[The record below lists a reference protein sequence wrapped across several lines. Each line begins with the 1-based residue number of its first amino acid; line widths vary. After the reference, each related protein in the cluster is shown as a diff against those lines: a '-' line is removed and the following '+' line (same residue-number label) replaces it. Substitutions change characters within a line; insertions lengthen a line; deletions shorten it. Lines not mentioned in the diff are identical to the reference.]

1 MSAFHTTPH
10 EKTLQMNLDPGFYGT
25 LAEIGAGQEVA
36 RWFFRAGG
44 ASGTVAK
51 SMSAYDMT
59 FSDAIYGQAK
69 RYVSEDRLNEMLDHE
84 YSLLLDRLNEK
95 RGDNTRFFVFADT
108 VAARGYRT
116 SSACHAWIGVR
127 LQMEPGGAVND
138 VVIHCHLLDRETV
151 QQQEAVGVL
160 GVNLIY
166 AVYAL
171 WRDLDAMLESLFDGL
186 GPDRLEIDMFRM
198 SGPDLAMHDNR
209 VASLS
214 LVRKGLCKAV
224 LFSPDGN
231 VLQPSDVFYKRP
243 ILLERGSFRPVN
255 RLHVDM
261 MRCGRDAFSGSSV
274 AGQDKPIEVMEI
286 SMSNLLDANG
296 GIDLDDYLNRIDAIG
311 AIGTYVLVSDLGE
324 FYKLQQYL
332 IRYTSSTIG
341 IVLGVPLL
349 RELFDEKYYDDLAGG
364 ILESFGRLFK
374 NRLRLYVYP
383 LSEDGVGVKQ
393 ARDLD
398 LPIHLRHLHLHLIEN
413 RHIVDLP
420 VDVVTAL
427 PSVPSFRLLEW
438 IRSGDTKW
446 KQYVPDEVATLIVEE
461 KLFGYSDRGRGYTRS
476 ADLRVEAPEW

>member
-1 MSAFHTTPH
+1 MSASHMTPH
-10 EKTLQMNLDPGFYGT
+10 EKTLQINLDPGFYGT

-36 RWFFRAGG
+36 RWFFRVGG

-59 FSDAIYGQAK
+59 FSDAIYGTAK

-84 YSLLLDRLNEK
+84 YSLLLDRLNGK

-127 LQMEPGGAVND
+127 LQMEPGGALND

-151 QQQEAVGVL
+151 QQQEAVGIL

-186 GPDRLEIDMFRM
+186 GQDRLEIDMFRM

-224 LFSPDGN
+224 LFSPEGT

-261 MRCGRDAFSGSSV
+261 LKCGQDAFAGISGSE
-274 AGQDKPIEVMEI
+274 QDKPIGVMEI
-286 SMSNLLDANG
+286 SMHNLLDADG
-296 GIDLDDYLNRIDAIG
+296 SIDLEDYLNRIDAIG
-311 AIGTYVLVSDLGE
+311 AIGSHVLVSDLGE

-332 IRYTSSTIG
+332 VRYTSNAIG

-349 RELFDEKYYDDLAGG
+349 RELFDEKYYEDLAGG
-364 ILESFGRLFK
+364 ILEAFGRLFK

-383 LSEDGVGVKQ
+383 FSEDGGGTKQ

-398 LPIHLRHLHLHLIEN
+398 LPIHLRHLHLFLMEN

-420 VDVVTAL
+420 VDAGQAV

-438 IRSGDTKW
+438 IRSGDVRW
-446 KQYVPDEVATLIVEE
+446 KQYVPEKVATLIGEA
-461 KLFGYSDRGRGYTRS
+461 KLFGCSD
-476 ADLRVEAPEW
+476 